1 MPGVKVQVQ
10 VQVQVAR
17 CKIFFKICH
26 RFLISNLKILP
37 IWFSQFSKC
46 HLKDFHSRIS
56 KQGLLFGICDFSI
69 FTIWSDVVN
78 LWVGHPV
85 FQSLSNLYCFCF
97 QKKIPDMKLS
107 NKQTQK
113 INKYKTNMRRFNVW
127 PSKRTRLIKINLW
140 HN

>member
-37 IWFSQFSKC
+37 IWFSQLSKC

-69 FTIWSDVVN
+69 FKIWSDVVN

-85 FQSLSNLYCFCF
+85 YLISSAEAAKKGPVLSFIWYFTVSVGYVLLFLLVSKAFFVRVCFGF
-97 QKKIPDMKLS
+97 
-107 NKQTQK
+107 
-113 INKYKTNMRRFNVW
+113 VW
-127 PSKRTRLIKINLW
+127 GHYRC
-140 HN
+140 